1 MLSTTFSKIIILI
14 IHIILYSRENLLI
27 FLTKQN
33 TKHILNNQDIIIL
46 ILEFIIKVNN
56 YNIDDDNEVIKI
68 NDIVISY
75 KDLKTRFSEDK
86 PDNYDDLISIIE
98 NIKEKEIVR
107 IKTNLPNINKFF
119 NFVSDLPSSTDSIND
134 SLLIS
139 V

>member
-68 NDIVISY
+68 NDIVIDY